1 MALTQHQ
8 QLYEMIQKS
17 ERPLIT
23 FKKDFNGDTIATSL
37 ALAELF
43 KKLGKEAEIISSGF
57 VVPHHYRFL
66 PRVNEIKSTADNL
79 RQFSVSINALG
90 GAHPQIDYK
99 TEADKLHIFISPTH
113 TSFSKNDIKINDS
126 HFRHDVIIALNT
138 PDLESLGALYE
149 DYTDFFF
156 GVPLINIDHAPEN
169 EHYGHFNF
177 VNVTASSVSEM
188 LYDFIIGLDANLMD
202 ETIATYLLTGMIEK
216 TNSFKVPSVTPKSL
230 NIASELIAAGA
241 ERESI
246 VKNLYQSRTVGALK
260 LWGRV
265 LLNLKTDEQQKV
277 AWAEMTE
284 ADFSETNSLP
294 SDLLGVIEELIVSIP
309 TVEITAI
316 FHEHAGVKSCLLK
329 SERGLNL
336 RELLREHNPSGNK
349 SVVRFD
355 LTESTMNVLEKIKRL
370 I

>member
-1 MALTQHQ
+1 MSLTQHQ

-23 FKKDFNGDTIATSL
+23 FKKDWSGDTIATSL

-43 KKLGKEAEIISSGF
+43 KKLGKEAEIVSTGF

-66 PRVNEIKSTADNL
+66 PRIGDIKGAAEGL
-79 RQFSVSINALG
+79 RQFSVSINAAG

-113 TSFSKNDIKINDS
+113 RAFSKNDIKVNDS
-126 HFRHDVIIALNT
+126 HFRHDMIVAINT
-138 PDLESLGALYE
+138 PDLESLGALYD
-149 DYTDFFF
+149 DYTDLFFA
-156 GVPLINIDHAPEN
+156 VPVVNIDHLPEN
-169 EHYGHFNF
+169 EHYGHLNF
-177 VNVTASSVSEM
+177 VNVTASSVAEM
-188 LYDFIIGLDANLMD
+188 IYDFIIGLDANLMD

-246 VKNLYQSRTVGALK
+246 IKNLYQSRTVGALK

-265 LLNLKTDEQQKV
+265 LLNLKTDERQKI

-284 ADFSETNSLP
+284 GDFLETNSLP
-294 SDLLGVIEELIVSIP
+294 QDLLGVIDELIVSIP

-316 FHEHAGVKSCLLK
+316 FHEQNGVKSCLLK

-336 RELLREHNPSGNK
+336 RELLREHNPTGNK

-355 LTESTMNVLEKIKRL
+355 LTEPMATMLEKIKQF